1 MGQRRTF
8 AQTSVLIPLLH
19 TYWTLQSKLY
29 AALHMPRKTVNS
41 QASLL
46 LIVHYF
52 HMFRS
57 LLSITFTTSTVYASG
72 SHPDAPSVA

>member
-1 MGQRRTF
+1 
-8 AQTSVLIPLLH
+8 
-19 TYWTLQSKLY
+19 
-29 AALHMPRKTVNS
+29 MPRKTVNS

-52 HMFRS
+52 HTFRS